1 MIWLITA
8 VVDEC
13 DPDCENPD
21 SVTTTAGII
30 QTYYEKFH
38 LTGFSVGEQHGMDS
52 LVIAQTDAVSA
63 TYENYLWHLIGGLEQ
78 AFIGPELVDGNRFD
92 LFQIENR
99 FDNNS
104 VAGDLDPRRWGIPKS
119 KLDVTSF
126 SATDSNIGSN
136 DLVNN
141 GIESILT
148 DNYGKPTTDTQVTLL
163 FAREDTLRLTAL
175 DDSDAVTEVGSK
187 LSVDLGSLGLQTFAS
202 MNWSPY
208 IYDGLSWVSDDLT
221 EYLGHLDTQMNLVID
236 VDDILAGEQPTDAAQ
251 AKEGAVA
258 MAKSYYMANY
268 KGSSNLVEFAGS
280 PTGESAVDDQALT
293 LPDGEEAVALILA
306 DMTELFV
313 LLLEDETTIIIDNVL
328 VANNAAS
335 GVTVTAAAV
344 LEDLGNTQNA
354 FAGAAIGQ
362 TSSVSSLSKK
372 LYKKLAKIEGTS
384 PRYAKYAKKGALVA
398 GTLAMGG
405 LAVAIAVGLDDD
417 SAFIWLYSTNLAIE
431 GVHLYAAFGKK
442 SLFKA
447 AEAINTP
454 KMNLLSK
461 NMTKVAR
468 VGAVAGLLFDV
479 GIAIVLFAIQSAD
492 VEPGS
497 LAHHALIATL
507 AATIIVAVILAVLS
521 ASVVG
526 LVIVS
531 VLLAIDALVGLI
543 CHLAGVDQ
551 GTEAASWGCGG
562 ITGALTKAITF
573 LIHDQYIV
581 PDLEDEDRLDVTLNS
596 PTTIQNGAN
605 QGFVAGNSLSI
616 AGEVENTISLNS
628 VTGMGSA
635 GVAAAD
641 AIIDFLGG
649 GSTLDSLLGR
659 SAFDYALQSSEAD
672 HHSGLAQVTLDW
684 TNNTEVFQIEGLF
697 PLSGPGINQNQ
708 SIVLSESLNVPVI
721 ECWGFIVQ
729 YCEVDKLKDT
739 FHSSL
744 SDSFSFDVLPT
755 SLNGFVNLAGGANGY
770 RMSWDS
776 RFPILVDAD
785 GDGLPSRASG
795 GSDPDDGDWDT
806 DDDGLSDYWETNNGF
821 DPTSDDPDG
830 DLLTDYWEAFYG
842 TDQLRT
848 DSDADGLV
856 DGEEF
861 FHSGATHPFG
871 DDGSTWTGGWTIV
884 YEYDS
889 TDEPQRTLV
898 SADALD
904 YDGDQD
910 TIIDKLEK
918 VYRYNPNVSDE
929 LNVLSL
935 QADIQSPDS
944 ALEGYVAPGAAVSYT
959 ATVKNELDI
968 PTARG
973 LLESEF
979 PVDVEQT
986 TQTFVLASREEIT
999 LTDDALTAP

>member
-1 MIWLITA
+1 
-8 VVDEC
+8 
-13 DPDCENPD
+13 
-21 SVTTTAGII
+21 
-30 QTYYEKFH
+30 
-38 LTGFSVGEQHGMDS
+38 
-52 LVIAQTDAVSA
+52 
-63 TYENYLWHLIGGLEQ
+63 
-78 AFIGPELVDGNRFD
+78 
-92 LFQIENR
+92 
-99 FDNNS
+99 
-104 VAGDLDPRRWGIPKS
+104 
-119 KLDVTSF
+119 
-126 SATDSNIGSN
+126 
-136 DLVNN
+136 
-141 GIESILT
+141 
-148 DNYGKPTTDTQVTLL
+148 
-163 FAREDTLRLTAL
+163 
-175 DDSDAVTEVGSK
+175 
-187 LSVDLGSLGLQTFAS
+187 
-202 MNWSPY
+202 
-208 IYDGLSWVSDDLT
+208 
-221 EYLGHLDTQMNLVID
+221 
-236 VDDILAGEQPTDAAQ
+236 
-251 AKEGAVA
+251 
-258 MAKSYYMANY
+258 
-268 KGSSNLVEFAGS
+268 
-280 PTGESAVDDQALT
+280 
-293 LPDGEEAVALILA
+293 
-306 DMTELFV
+306 
-313 LLLEDETTIIIDNVL
+313 
-328 VANNAAS
+328 
-335 GVTVTAAAV
+335 
-344 LEDLGNTQNA
+344 
-354 FAGAAIGQ
+354 
-362 TSSVSSLSKK
+362 
-372 LYKKLAKIEGTS
+372 
-384 PRYAKYAKKGALVA
+384 
-398 GTLAMGG
+398 
-405 LAVAIAVGLDDD
+405 
-417 SAFIWLYSTNLAIE
+417 
-431 GVHLYAAFGKK
+431 
-442 SLFKA
+442 
-447 AEAINTP
+447 
-454 KMNLLSK
+454 
-461 NMTKVAR
+461 
-468 VGAVAGLLFDV
+468 
-479 GIAIVLFAIQSAD
+479 
-492 VEPGS
+492 
-497 LAHHALIATL
+497 
-507 AATIIVAVILAVLS
+507 
-521 ASVVG
+521 
-526 LVIVS
+526 
-531 VLLAIDALVGLI
+531 
-543 CHLAGVDQ
+543 
-551 GTEAASWGCGG
+551 
-562 ITGALTKAITF
+562 
-573 LIHDQYIV
+573 
-581 PDLEDEDRLDVTLNS
+581 
-596 PTTIQNGAN
+596 
-605 QGFVAGNSLSI
+605 
-616 AGEVENTISLNS
+616 
-628 VTGMGSA
+628 GMGSA

-999 LTDDALTAP
+999 LTDDALTAPDVAETTVASVVVRAGAVLEDPDAVGETPLERRLWLKMNERASFDWERERTFVDSSGWGHDATCEIDLPGDFANKKCPEANGMYLTFDGQEDPEVRTEIVIDAISHNDFNLDEFSVSMWVLPTGQKAVHQHLLNKPLELVIGINENSMQPFAGMGYDCSSNTRFVNGTKNLNQNQWNHLATTYDGTNLTLYVNGQNAGALRNPSSCLGHLNSQIYIGGFAHDYIEGDLLREQNIGYVFEGGIDDVSLYAGALGSEEVFEMFDAGLRVMELKFDDPPGAETFEDSSGNGGTIMCFLEGYCPESGRPDRDNQAVSIGEQPDDFFYEHTYLTTPLFDLAAKVLNRGGYTVMVWVKGRDFSEKAHIFGLTMTVNASGSPGFSSYHQEDEEPISSVVLDTDVWYHLAWRWDDDAGERAIFVNGIEVANTTTADRP